1 MRNLLA
7 PSWPAGTAICRCE
20 ALDQTQP
27 ISHWAST
34 GLFNHNIPDMF
45 CKRAEWKQLISRVR
59 FTGPFTIRLY
69 HTDHSC
75 SRSKSLCR
83 GSPLF
88 TEEGSWSLPACSTW
102 LHPCNSRGEKQE
114 WRGSSVTHILFLT
127 HNLLQNHT
135 SLCCSHTMR
144 CMLVSVYVHMSLC
157 VTCLNTSKHRCA
169 GAQVIHHKKEDHFIL
184 FLRIFLLRKLQG
196 IRTQFL
202 CSFLLLW
209 YSGVAL
215 FTYHLQVIL
224 FCKQCTMLFILSD
237 VRKGWHLT
245 YKEDIAPLGRHVHES
260 TRPDQLWHGF
270 SS

>member
-7 PSWPAGTAICRCE
+7 PSWPAGTAICCCE

-27 ISHWAST
+27 ISRWAST
-34 GLFNHNIPDMF
+34 GLFNHNILDMF
-45 CKRAEWKQLISRVR
+45 CKRAEWEQLISRVR
-59 FTGPFTIRLY
+59 FTGPFMTRLY

-75 SRSKSLCR
+75 CRSKSLCR

-135 SLCCSHTMR
+135 SLCCSRTTR
-144 CMLVSVYVHMSLC
+144 CMRVSVYVHMSLC
-157 VTCLNTSKHRCA
+157 VTCSNTSKHRCT
-169 GAQVIHHKKEDHFIL
+169 GAQVVHHKNKDHFIL
-184 FLRIFLLRKLQG
+184 FLKSPGYKNWVFMLLS
-196 IRTQFL
+196 
-202 CSFLLLW
+202 SFMN
-209 YSGVAL
+209 SGVAL

-245 YKEDIAPLGRHVHES
+245 YKEDTAPLGMHVHES
-260 TRPDQLWHGF
+260 ARPDQLWHGF